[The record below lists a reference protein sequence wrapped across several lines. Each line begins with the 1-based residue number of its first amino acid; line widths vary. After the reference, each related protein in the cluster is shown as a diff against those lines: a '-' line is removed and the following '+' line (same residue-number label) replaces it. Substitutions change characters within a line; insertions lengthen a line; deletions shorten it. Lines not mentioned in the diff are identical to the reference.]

1 MSPRHIPNPDN
12 DAIFDDEEEEE
23 EEEIIGTYEL
33 LKNLSE
39 EYKACSLFIFIF
51 IFIEIHLT
59 WIIKDFLLLTILLKN
74 LNRNCT
80 WQNNLIKFFNKIKFK
95 RNFPKIG
102 YFLKNSKA
110 IVIFQ
115 NSNRNFTWLKQ
126 TYNELETLH
135 WTNIYIHWLRYDQYY
150 G

>member
-74 LNRNCT
+74 LKKHYAEGHRYVEKSVNY
-80 WQNNLIKFFNKIKFK
+80 K
-95 RNFPKIG
+95 
-102 YFLKNSKA
+102 FLKSRCICTDIMEN
-110 IVIFQ
+110 
-115 NSNRNFTWLKQ
+115 T
-126 TYNELETLH
+126 
-135 WTNIYIHWLRYDQYY
+135 
-150 G
+150 